1 MKIGEI
7 YCNLD
12 LLCLSKYNV
21 TGAKIKIKLQTT
33 KICTFA
39 LGRLHCSTLC
49 RVNEVAE

>member
-21 TGAKIKIKLQTT
+21 TGAKIKKRRSAHLLWVGCID
-33 KICTFA
+33 F
-39 LGRLHCSTLC
+39 TLC
-49 RVNEVAE
+49 SVNEVAE